1 MWILMWIGE
10 RVEENSPD
18 KKFIGHLLS
27 PGPLLVLVSGFT
39 QLPEL
44 FSLLYLFWITVFKI
58 ISRGTEGFLLPIG

>member
-27 PGPLLVLVSGFT
+27 PGPLLG
-39 QLPEL
+39 
-44 FSLLYLFWITVFKI
+44 
-58 ISRGTEGFLLPIG
+58 